1 MLLNV
6 LVEIEISRE
15 LICNLERKYM
25 EENCDKTLQKKSNL
39 LCLYKSSKKALQV
52 SQLRVQWG
60 LRTSSKGLT
69 ALRGLAPPSG
79 LVPGI
84 VGKVKLLVLDVLL
97 LSAISSPFFFYLSR
111 SPNHVSIHHP
121 FKIFHFLSSF
131 SLFLSPYIPSSH
143 FLLHSRYPYT
153 RFIVIWNMK
162 KKKNVKIKFYFDV

>member
-111 SPNHVSIHHP
+111 SPNMFLSIIHSK
-121 FKIFHFLSSF
+121 FSTFFLLSLSFSRHTFLTFSSSF
-131 SLFLSPYIPSSH
+131 SLSVHALYRDMKH
-143 FLLHSRYPYT
+143 E
-153 RFIVIWNMK
+153 K
-162 KKKNVKIKFYFDV
+162 KKKM

>member
-25 EENCDKTLQKKSNL
+25 EENCDKSLQKKSNL

-111 SPNHVSIHHP
+111 SPNM
-121 FKIFHFLSSF
+121 FLSIIHSKFSTFFLLSLSF
-131 SLFLSPYIPSSH
+131 SRHTFPPHIFFFILAIRTRALSWYE
-143 FLLHSRYPYT
+143 T
-153 RFIVIWNMK
+153 WK
-162 KKKNVKIKFYFDV
+162 KKKCKD

>member
-1 MLLNV
+1 M
-6 LVEIEISRE
+6 
-15 LICNLERKYM
+15 K
-25 EENCDKTLQKKSNL
+25 KKSDL

-97 LSAISSPFFFYLSR
+97 LSAISSPLF
-111 SPNHVSIHHP
+111 SIYPDHHH
-121 FKIFHFLSSF
+121 IFLSIIHSKFPTFFLLSLSLLTFSPSF
-131 SLFLSPYIPSSH
+131 SLSIHALY
-143 FLLHSRYPYT
+143 RDT
-153 RFIVIWNMK
+153 K
-162 KKKNVKIKFYFDV
+162 KKDVKIKFRLDV